1 MSKAILVIDMPESCS
16 KCPLFH
22 GFYTDMTCGANN
34 YGINYPYPKDFRQDW
49 CPLMPAPK
57 EQEIWY
63 GDDSND
69 WDKGYNACLREIV
82 GEQDEG

>member
-1 MSKAILVIDMPESCS
+1 MKKAILVIDMPESCD

-49 CPLMPAPK
+49 CPLKPVPEK
-57 EQEIWY
+57 LEGNNSIYYQW
-63 GDDSND
+63 GDYEDGWNHCID
-69 WDKGYNACLREIV
+69 NLI
-82 GEQDEG
+82 DE